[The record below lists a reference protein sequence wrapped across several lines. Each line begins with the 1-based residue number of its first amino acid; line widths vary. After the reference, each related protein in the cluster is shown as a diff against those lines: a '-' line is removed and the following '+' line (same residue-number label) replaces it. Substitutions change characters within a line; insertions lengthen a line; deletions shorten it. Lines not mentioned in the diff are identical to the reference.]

1 QAPQPDRGLVH
12 VGEDRGARFRTRVHP
27 PPYQAQPGLAPSAE
41 IGAAV
46 EAETRLL
53 RLVLADLVVAREY
66 VAQFIA
72 DPGVGSDEP
81 AAPRLDGLH
90 ELGREERLPADLDLG
105 EPLAAQPVEPGPAV
119 LREQV
124 EGVFSLE
131 VRRETQ
137 AEAEVVRP
145 PLLLARLDDHDPPA
159 RLLPDLIVHAL
170 EIAAAVDAAQIGAD
184 LLLAQRLA
192 GLGLEQ
198 RAQHFGAGPPQT
210 LEADFV
216 HHAHRLELGDL
227 PAAQRFV
234 LCRRQA
240 VAAERLRQRA
250 RGVLTHAHRIAGAV
264 EAAGRDVA
272 QLGCDQHVARAERRK
287 LPLHVGLAQKIDQ
300 LRADRQR
307 GADLIALE
315 RRRGDV
321 DGNDNVAAEL

>member
-1 QAPQPDRGLVH
+1 TEGEVFVGRHVRVEIGAAGNLEIQGVRTPALHRGELAVDPLVIVVGAEALVGGVRRGNQPVAAAREPGVVELIYVEQAPQPDRGLVH

-119 LREQV
+119 WREQV

-170 EIAAAVDAAQIGAD
+170 EIAAAVDAAQIRAD

-250 RGVLTHAHRIAGAV
+250 RG
-264 EAAGRDVA
+264 
-272 QLGCDQHVARAERRK
+272 
-287 LPLHVGLAQKIDQ
+287 
-300 LRADRQR
+300 
-307 GADLIALE
+307 
-315 RRRGDV
+315 
-321 DGNDNVAAEL
+321 